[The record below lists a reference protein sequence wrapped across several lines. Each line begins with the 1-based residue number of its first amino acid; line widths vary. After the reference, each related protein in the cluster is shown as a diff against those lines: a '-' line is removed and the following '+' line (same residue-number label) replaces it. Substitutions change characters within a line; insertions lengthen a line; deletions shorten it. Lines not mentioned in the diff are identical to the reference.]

1 MIKSNFRKSCARKN
15 RPDKK
20 SVRVCVLSVL
30 IKFATT
36 SANHLPTRSSLRRIV
51 QELLPI
57 GMFYVPTALQ
67 PATMVVQA
75 GFQSTSTESASQQTT
90 TAGLVLFSRPA
101 TTGGDEPNSI
111 RYRGSPTMMICK
123 WGFHG
128 ARKRQPC
135 VWRVWGNKRVEFQ
148 PWQPGPAERP

>member
-1 MIKSNFRKSCARKN
+1 M
-15 RPDKK
+15 
-20 SVRVCVLSVL
+20 LSVL

-75 GFQSTSTESASQQTT
+75 GFQSTSTESVSQQTT

-101 TTGGDEPNSI
+101 STGGDEPNSI
-111 RYRGSPTMMICK
+111 RYRGSSDDDDMQMGFSRREESPT
-123 WGFHG
+123 
-128 ARKRQPC
+128 AC
-135 VWRVWGNKRVEFQ
+135 VGE
-148 PWQPGPAERP
+148 